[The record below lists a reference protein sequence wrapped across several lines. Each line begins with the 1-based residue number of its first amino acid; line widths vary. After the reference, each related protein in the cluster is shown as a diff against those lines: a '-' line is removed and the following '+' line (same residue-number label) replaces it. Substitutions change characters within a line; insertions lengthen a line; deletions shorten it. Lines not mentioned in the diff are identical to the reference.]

1 MAKFN
6 LDVKVQVV
14 SEYLNGAGSVYLARK
29 YHIASSDT
37 VLLWVHRFEKYGIS
51 GLKVQKKQRDYSGEF
66 KIQVLDWKKR
76 HQASLPET
84 ALHFNITSP
93 SVIYQWQRRFDL
105 GGIDSLVRKRGRPN
119 AMAKRKPKKTIE
131 PTPEQRVAHKEK
143 DELKQLKKENQMLRI
158 ENEFLKKLDAL
169 SRKKSAQKRSQR

>member
-6 LDVKVQVV
+6 LDFKVQVV

-29 YHIASSDT
+29 YHIAKHDT
-37 VLLWVHRFEKYGIS
+37 VMLWVHRFEKYGIS
-51 GLKVQKKQRDYSGEF
+51 GLKVQEKQRDYSGEF
-66 KIQVLDWKKR
+66 KIQVLDWKQR
-76 HQASLPET
+76 HQASLSET

-93 SVIYQWQRRFDL
+93 SVIYQWQRRLDL

-119 AMAKRKPKKTIE
+119 AMAKRKPKKTVE
-131 PTPEQRVAHKEK
+131 PTPEQRIAHKEK

-169 SRKKSAQKRSQR
+169 SRKKSAQKRSLR